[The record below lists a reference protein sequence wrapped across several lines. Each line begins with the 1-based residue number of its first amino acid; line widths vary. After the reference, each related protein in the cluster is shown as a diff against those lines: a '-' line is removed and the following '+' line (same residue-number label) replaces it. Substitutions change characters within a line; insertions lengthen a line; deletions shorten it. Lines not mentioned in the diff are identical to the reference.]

1 MVLGQAAPGA
11 LSSFAGR
18 AAAAKSWDLG
28 PFPRPGD
35 EYTVNSTGGPGFSQT
50 AGASFREI
58 LDVGAWD
65 NSLAV
70 SAPGQSGEPASA
82 HYADLLPLWLEGK
95 YFPLLYSRVA
105 VEKNAHTT
113 LRLLPKQ

>member
-1 MVLGQAAPGA
+1 QQPGDPSQWSWGKLHQVRFRHSLDALPAAEG
-11 LSSFAGR
+11 
-18 AAAAKSWDLG
+18 WDLG

-82 HYADLLPLWLEGK
+82 HYRSEERRVGREG
-95 YFPLLYSRVA
+95 RVGGA
-105 VEKNAHTT
+105 RARQEDEG
-113 LRLLPKQ
+113 